1 MILVRADLNNAG
13 VNITDF
19 AMESA
24 EHINVGLGAASLVE
38 ECTCPKEYEGLSCQ
52 VRHCPEPINNGLFD
66 LVSVNRYSLMVLYFF
81 RNALMDSYARRLDHG
96 SATVSEKNVHQAHMA
111 THPVAYLASSV
122 LVHSPTVKIDLLG
135 HVP

>member
-1 MILVRADLNNAG
+1 MILLRADLNNAG

-52 VRHCPEPINNGLFD
+52 VYLCLYNILLDLDFGSTLYNYTRVPIF
-66 LVSVNRYSLMVLYFF
+66 
-81 RNALMDSYARRLDHG
+81 
-96 SATVSEKNVHQAHMA
+96 
-111 THPVAYLASSV
+111 
-122 LVHSPTVKIDLLG
+122 
-135 HVP
+135 